1 MVNTKCRAKE
11 LHFFYSRN
19 NRYPEQW
26 DRGLSPNFMPR
37 GPEPVHIL
45 ARTNIML
52 NFVKK
57 IFLKIYIF
65 Y

>member
-1 MVNTKCRAKE
+1 MVNTKCRTKE

-19 NRYPEQW
+19 NRHPNKSG
-26 DRGLSPNFMPR
+26 RGLSPNFMPR

-45 ARTNIML
+45 TRANIML

-57 IFLKIYIF
+57 IFLKIYKKC
-65 Y
+65 